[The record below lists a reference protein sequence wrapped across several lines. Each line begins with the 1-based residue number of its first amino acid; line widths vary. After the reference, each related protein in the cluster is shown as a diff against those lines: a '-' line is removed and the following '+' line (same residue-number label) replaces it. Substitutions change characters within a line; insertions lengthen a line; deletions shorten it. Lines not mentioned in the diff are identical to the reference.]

1 MRPSGKALALLI
13 MVLVFQAFTVSTVGD
28 DVYDGWIKEGV
39 YVEYVGNVTY
49 ATQQGVLTSEGY
61 MRWEITQVT
70 ADNYAVVNVTLKVLK
85 GEAGSLTTIK
95 IDLERNMIVEVD
107 GRKVF
112 NVTNYLW
119 INFKPSIGQVYQL
132 ENLTA
137 KVVNVDR
144 RDLMGVE
151 VECYVMN
158 VTFETANVTG
168 YIERAYDADTGILIY
183 AESHIRYLSVN
194 GEVDHECHADIVLEE
209 SNIPRFQRSDGLPE
223 RLAKTLS
230 LLTLLMLMV
239 YILFRKVS

>member
-13 MVLVFQAFTVSTVGD
+13 MVLVFQAFTVSAVGD

-39 YVEYVGNVTY
+39 YAEYVGNVTY

-85 GEAGSLTTIK
+85 GEAESLTAIK

-194 GEVDHECHADIVLEE
+194 GEVDHECHADVVLEE
-209 SNIPRFQRSDGLPE
+209 SNIPRFQRSDGLPG

>member
-13 MVLVFQAFTVSTVGD
+13 MALVFQAFTVSTVGD

-39 YVEYVGNVTY
+39 YAEYVGNVTY

-85 GEAGSLTTIK
+85 DEAESLTTIK

-137 KVVNVDR
+137 KAVNVDR

-239 YILFRKVS
+239 YVLFRKVS